1 MASIPPPSWIA
12 VASRVPRAGSPLLLT
27 GPHAPSWGVW
37 LIAAEWI
44 IIGLGA
50 AGALACAGFMLAAR
64 RAGDAGQAERWKE
77 RAVSCLAV
85 VLFFFTAQVVAGFR
99 WHVT

>member
-1 MASIPPPSWIA
+1 M
-12 VASRVPRAGSPLLLT
+12 ASRVPRAGSPLLLT

-50 AGALACAGFMLAAR
+50 AGALACAGFVLAAR
-64 RAGDAGQAERWKE
+64 RAGDAERAERWKDH
-77 RAVSCLAV
+77 LAIFLVIVIVFLAAQTLV
-85 VLFFFTAQVVAGFR
+85 VFH
-99 WHVT
+99 WPVT

>member
-1 MASIPPPSWIA
+1 MASRI
-12 VASRVPRAGSPLLLT
+12 PRAGSPLLLA
-27 GPHAPSWGVW
+27 GPPDPSWAVW
-37 LIAAEWI
+37 VFAAWI

-50 AGALACAGFMLAAR
+50 AGALACAGFTLAAR
-64 RAGDAGQAERWKE
+64 RAGDAVRAERWKE